1 MKKLLFAAIIAVPR
15 VTLAQFDDV
24 GGWDAPESTFDQ
36 GPYPIIVQPGISV
49 PAGRGPWGTG
59 YSVVTE
65 TRERPDAF
73 RQWMGDRDASS
84 TVTTQRVVPND
95 ALGQPMIGM
104 APFWA
109 P

>member
-1 MKKLLFAAIIAVPR
+1 MKVLLFTLAMIPAV
-15 VTLAQFDDV
+15 VAAQFDV
-24 GGWDAPESTFDQ
+24 ETGYDAPESTFEQ

-95 ALGQPMIGM
+95 ALGQPMIGI
-104 APFWA
+104 APFWV

>member
-1 MKKLLFAAIIAVPR
+1 MKKLLFAAIIVVPG
-15 VTLAQFDDV
+15 VALAQFDV
-24 GGWDAPESTFDQ
+24 KTGHDAPESTFE
-36 GPYPIIVQPGISV
+36 GNPYPIIVQPGIPV
-49 PAGRGPWGTG
+49 PRGSGPWGTG

-73 RQWMGDRDASS
+73 RQWMGERDASS

-95 ALGQPMIGM
+95 ALGQPMIGI
-104 APFWA
+104 APFWV